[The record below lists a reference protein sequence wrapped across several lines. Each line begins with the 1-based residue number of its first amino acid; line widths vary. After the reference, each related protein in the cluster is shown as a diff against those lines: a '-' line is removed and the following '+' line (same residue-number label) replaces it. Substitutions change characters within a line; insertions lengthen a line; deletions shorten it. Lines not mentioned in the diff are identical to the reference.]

1 MNRVSVIIP
10 VYNNEKT
17 IERVLLSV
25 TAQTAISEIL
35 EVIVVDDGSD
45 DTSAIVIQDFIK
57 EHSGLR
63 IRYIKQENGGASSAR
78 NHGMREANG
87 EFIALLDSDDLWMPN
102 KIERQLKVIDQNP
115 EIVFLG
121 TSYVLGKNKKKVPL
135 VLYGKTVNSLFK
147 ATLKDIYWKHF
158 PVTPSVIFRRSAI
171 NSIGYFDET
180 QKYGEDINYF
190 QKFCIHFNYYYL
202 PEYLLQIAFNKTY
215 FGSEG
220 LSSNFNGMHKG
231 GLKNLKEL
239 KNGGYFNMLEYL
251 FYRAYFQLKYW
262 RRIVI
267 RILNR
272 INHK

>member
-1 MNRVSVIIP
+1 MNRISVIIP

-25 TAQTAISEIL
+25 AKQTAISEIL
-35 EVIVVDDGSD
+35 EVIVVDDGSKD
-45 DTSAIVIQDFIK
+45 RSAIIIQTFIK
-57 EHSGLR
+57 DHSELC
-63 IRYIKQENGGASSAR
+63 IRYIKQKNGGASSAR
-78 NHGMREANG
+78 NRGMREANG

-102 KIERQLKVIDQNP
+102 KIERQLEIIDKNP

-121 TSYVLGKNKKKVPL
+121 TSYVLGSDKKEVPL
-135 VLYGKTVNSLFK
+135 FLYGKAVNTLFK

-158 PVTPSVIFRRSAI
+158 PVTPSVIFRRNAI
-171 NSIGYFDET
+171 NTIGYFDEN

-220 LSSNFNGMHKG
+220 LSSNFKGMHKG

-239 KNGGYFNMLEYL
+239 KNGGYFNISEYL

-272 INHK
+272 ISHK